1 MKAHPCKY
9 IVKED
14 FDYNPSYGDTTDEER
29 TTHFKK
35 GEVYEFE
42 PYLGKCHKDG
52 EMSLVTHILPE
63 MNNNFVWN
71 AEFFNEHFVKQLPTM
86 HLTKEGTVTSQVV
99 SSKKNVLDNSIIIR
113 RDFTGKKLSPE
124 EFHEFQNIVNERRPY
139 CSSDFK
145 EQHFTPDKFN

>member
-35 GEVYEFE
+35 GEIYEFE
-42 PYLGKCHKDG
+42 PYLGKCHKEG

-63 MNNNFVWN
+63 MNNRFVWK
-71 AEFFNEHFVKQLPTM
+71 ADFFNEHFVRWITALDSFREIM
-86 HLTKEGTVTSQVV
+86 TVMN
-99 SSKKNVLDNSIIIR
+99 KHRL
-113 RDFTGKKLSPE
+113 
-124 EFHEFQNIVNERRPY
+124 IVP
-139 CSSDFK
+139 SDFD
-145 EQHFTPDKFN
+145 EESFMPDL

>member
-14 FDYNPSYGDTTDEER
+14 FDYSPCYGDTNDEKR

-35 GEVYEFE
+35 GEVYVFE

-63 MNNNFVWN
+63 MNNHFVWK
-71 AEFFNEHFVKQLPTM
+71 AEFFNKHFVRQITALDSFEAFM
-86 HLTKEGTVTSQVV
+86 TV
-99 SSKKNVLDNSIIIR
+99 
-113 RDFTGKKLSPE
+113 
-124 EFHEFQNIVNERRPY
+124 VNRHRPY
-139 CSSDFK
+139 EPSDSIP
-145 EQHFTPDKFN
+145 ETYIPDL

>member
-14 FDYNPSYGDTTDEER
+14 FDYNPSYGDTTDEKR

-42 PYLGKCHKDG
+42 PYLGKCHKEG

-63 MNNNFVWN
+63 MNNHFVWK
-71 AEFFNEHFVKQLPTM
+71 AEFFNEHFVRQITALDSFEAFM
-86 HLTKEGTVTSQVV
+86 TV
-99 SSKKNVLDNSIIIR
+99 
-113 RDFTGKKLSPE
+113 
-124 EFHEFQNIVNERRPY
+124 VNRHRPY
-139 CSSDFK
+139 EPSDFIP
-145 EQHFTPDKFN
+145 ESYTPDL

>member
-1 MKAHPCKY
+1 MNSEQKHKEDLEAAKGWLAIAKENNNMIAIQILENLFPELKESEDERIERIMKAHPRKY

-42 PYLGKCHKDG
+42 LYLGKCHKEG

-63 MNNNFVWN
+63 MNNHFVWK
-71 AEFFNEHFVKQLPTM
+71 AEFLNEHFRK
-86 HLTKEGTVTSQVV
+86 LTT
-99 SSKKNVLDNSIIIR
+99 LDYL
-113 RDFTGKKLSPE
+113 TLL
-124 EFHEFQNIVNERRPY
+124 
-139 CSSDFK
+139 
-145 EQHFTPDKFN
+145 